1 MTKILFPT
9 DFSETANNAFLYALK
24 LAHSLNAELLVLHVY
39 EMPIIST
46 TSSGEPD
53 LIFDV
58 YDKLEENQ
66 FEYYKKHLRELQDI
80 AQKNEMKRVNM
91 NFAFERGILLSIIQ
105 RIIDEQNIDFIVMGT
120 VGASGI
126 GKKLLGSNTVNVIRG
141 VKIPV
146 ISVPHNARFEGLKKI
161 GFTTLFKDKD
171 IPAMEEVINIAEQ
184 LNAAIQVIHV
194 TNTPDDDDFQLKLT
208 EWKNR
213 FSQAFVSFHIIESN
227 DVEGSIFDFIG
238 EQQINILAM
247 VRRNRNFFDRLFGS
261 SFTKKLSYHINEPVM
276 VLHEL

>member
-58 YDKLEENQ
+58 YDKLEEN
-66 FEYYKKHLRELQDI
+66 ELAHYKKHLGELQDL
-80 AQKNEMKRVNM
+80 ALKHEMDLVAM
-91 NFAFERGILLSIIQ
+91 DFVFERGILLPIIQ
-105 RIIDEQNIDFIVMGT
+105 RIIDEQNINFIVMGT
-120 VGASGI
+120 IGASGI
-126 GKKLLGSNTVNVIRG
+126 EKKLLGSNTVNVIRG

-184 LNAAIQVIHV
+184 LNAEIQVIHV
-194 TNTPDDDDFQLKLT
+194 TNTPDDDDLQLKLT

-213 FSQAFVSFHIIESN
+213 FSQSFVSFHIIESN